1 MKIPDHGRFAYSPIG
16 ERRTYDWPGG
26 ARLALYIAI
35 NVERF
40 AFAKGIGHLI
50 SVENQPPDQRGHA
63 WRDYGNR
70 VGIWRMLDMLDELDL
85 PACHLINSS
94 IFEYAPS
101 IPKAIMARGDEF
113 VGHGR
118 TNAERQGQMWEDDE
132 RRLIEEARDIIAHET
147 GRSPRGWMGPWISE
161 SFVTPDLLQEA
172 GYTFIMDWPC
182 DDQPFW
188 MATRNGRIMS
198 VPYSIDLNDATQQI
212 HHHHTPQ
219 AYGDMLIDRFDEMK
233 RQSRKQP
240 LVCPIPLY
248 PMLTG
253 QPQRILHLR
262 RALKH
267 MRDNSDGVWFTRP
280 GEIYDHCAALAEG
293 IVP

>member
-16 ERRTYDWPGG
+16 ERQTYNWPGG
-26 ARLALYIAI
+26 ARLAVYIAI

-70 VGIWRMLDMLDELDL
+70 VGIWRMLDMLDMLDL

-101 IPKAIMARGDEF
+101 VPKAIMARGDEF

-212 HHHHTPQ
+212 HHHHAPQ

-240 LVCPIPLY
+240 LVCPIPLH